1 MFYKH
6 PLLNFFRI
14 VRRCCVFPLTSDGL
28 PGPQQRVSAANSV
41 ERTALGNASSTP
53 EYTPL
58 SSAGPATRDVAV
70 RSDGFRL
77 RDHVLHRSDNDCPTD
92 QRPASP
98 AAALI
103 QRAFRGGW
111 ETDPVDVDHA
121 AAGEQRGFDKP
132 TSPAAQAA
140 DDGSRASDLIRASP
154 AATPRRLLH
163 GGGRDARLRGADYPR
178 FA

>member
-14 VRRCCVFPLTSDGL
+14 VRRCCVFSLTSDGL
-28 PGPQQRVSAANSV
+28 PGRSSGSRPRIRWSEPRSATQAARLNT
-41 ERTALGNASSTP
+41 RRCPAQALQ
-53 EYTPL
+53 L
-58 SSAGPATRDVAV
+58 ATWPFV
-70 RSDGFRL
+70 RMVFGFAITL
-77 RDHVLHRSDNDCPTD
+77 LHRSDNDCPTD